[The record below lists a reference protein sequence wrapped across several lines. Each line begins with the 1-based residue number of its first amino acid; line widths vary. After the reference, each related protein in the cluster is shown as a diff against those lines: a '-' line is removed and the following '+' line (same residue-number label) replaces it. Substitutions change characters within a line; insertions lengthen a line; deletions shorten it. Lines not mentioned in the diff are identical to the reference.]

1 MDSVTNNLIE
11 GIFDAGFLEQM
22 AENAPTEGS
31 GLNRDYPLCV
41 ENAYFALASAD
52 YEAKID
58 KSKARVG
65 QNIFAILEGYD
76 ANIGP
81 SEKRKEQFSVGQG
94 WKLNGGDGK
103 TSPSIIAAGSYT
115 NISGNSLYGRMFR
128 ELTEGW
134 GVSDEDRE
142 TGRWNLP
149 AGVDKN
155 GEPRFITLGPDG
167 RRFFTHCTSKF
178 KRPPTPA
185 EITNFEGCTLQMSPE
200 AWELDGKPR
209 ERTFPTALLSTSLE
223 AGAFQP
229 QGPRPSAPSSNQV
242 QNNNSD
248 FSEEELVIQ
257 LSLISQNVKDYSQF
271 FAESSKKIKEMV
283 PSTQQKKWISFVA
296 QKKTYESYLKSE
308 GRKPE

>member
-1 MDSVTNNLIE
+1 MDLMTNDLIE

-31 GLNRDYPLCV
+31 GLNRDYPLCI
-41 ENAYFALASAD
+41 ENAYFSLASAD

-58 KSKARVG
+58 KTKARVG

-76 ANIGP
+76 KNIGP
-81 SEKRKEQFSVGQG
+81 AEKRKEQFSVGQG
-94 WKLNGGDGK
+94 WKLDGGDGK
-103 TSPSIIAAGSYT
+103 TSSRIVAAGSYT

-149 AGVDKN
+149 AGTDKN

-209 ERTFPTALLSTSLE
+209 ERTFPTALLETSLE
-223 AGAFQP
+223 
-229 QGPRPSAPSSNQV
+229 SSNSPAGKVNNPPSQSQ
-242 QNNNSD
+242 QNHSKTNDSE
-248 FSEEELVIQ
+248 FSEDEMVAQ
-257 LSLISQNVKDYSQF
+257 LSVICQDVKDYSGF
-271 FAESSKKIKEMV
+271 FDKSSKKIKEIA
-283 PSTQQKKWISFVA
+283 PSSFHKKWINFVA
-296 QKKTYESYLKSE
+296 KKSTYEA
-308 GRKPE
+308 